1 MGLEAV
7 VGDIQERGRKAAEEI
22 RGETQREVE
31 RILGEAQKRV
41 ARIKLTAE
49 EVVKEQTSKLKEQE
63 VSAANLIVKR
73 QQLNAQ
79 KELLDQVFETALQEI
94 AKLPDSFHHAALK
107 NLLEDAG
114 REIRT
119 GVVHCNHRDVANVRQ
134 LIAGG
139 GSAYAG
145 YRVGDEVPIEG
156 GIVVESTAGDL
167 KIDLSYRTFLD
178 RVWES
183 GLKEASD
190 ILFA

>member
-7 VGDIQERGRKAAEEI
+7 VSDIQEKGKRAAEES
-22 RGETQREVE
+22 RAETQREVE

-49 EVVKEQTSKLKEQE
+49 EEVKEQASKLKEQE

-94 AKLPDSFHHAALK
+94 GKLPDSFHQAALK
-107 NLLEDAG
+107 HLLEEAG

-119 GVVHCNHRDVANVRQ
+119 GVVHCNHRDVAIVRQ
-134 LIAGG
+134 LIAG

-178 RVWES
+178 KVWES

>member
-22 RGETQREVE
+22 KTETQREVE
-31 RILGEAQKRV
+31 RILGKAQDRV

-49 EVVKEQTSKLKEQE
+49 EEVNEQASKLIEQE

-94 AKLPDSFHHAALK
+94 ARLPDSFHRAMLK
-107 NLLEDAG
+107 QLLEQAAQ
-114 REIRT
+114 EIKA
-119 GVVHCNHRDVANVRQ
+119 GVVHCNHRDVAIVRQ
-134 LIAGG
+134 LIGEG
-139 GSAYAG
+139 TVITG
-145 YRVGDEVPIEG
+145 YRLGDEVPIEG
-156 GIVVESTAGDL
+156 GVVVESKAGDL

-178 RVWES
+178 QVWES

>member
-7 VGDIQERGRKAAEEI
+7 VSDIQERGRKAAEEI
-22 RGETQREVE
+22 RIETQREVE
-31 RILGEAQKRV
+31 RILGEAQNRV
-41 ARIKLTAE
+41 ARIKLAAE
-49 EVVKEQTSKLKEQE
+49 GEVKEQASKLKEQD

-73 QQLNAQ
+73 QHLNAQ

-94 AKLPDSFHHAALK
+94 EKLPDSFHRVALAQLLDQAAGEVK
-107 NLLEDAG
+107 
-114 REIRT
+114 T
-119 GVVHCNHRDVANVRQ
+119 GVVHCNHRDVAIVRQ
-134 LIAGG
+134 LIAE
-139 GSAYAG
+139 GSVYAG
-145 YRVGDEVPIEG
+145 YRLGDEVPIEG
-156 GIVVESTAGDL
+156 GIIVESTAGDL